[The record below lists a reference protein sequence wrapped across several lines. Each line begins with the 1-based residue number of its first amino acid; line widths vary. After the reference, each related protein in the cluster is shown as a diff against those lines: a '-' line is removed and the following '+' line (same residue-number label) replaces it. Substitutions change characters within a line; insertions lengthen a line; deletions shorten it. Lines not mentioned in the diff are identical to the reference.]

1 MWWRKKRERDLER
14 ELRDHLDLEAEER
27 RDRYAARRALCNI
40 SLIKEDTRAMWS
52 FSWLDR
58 VTQDVRYAFRA
69 LAKSPGFA
77 FFAVFSLALG
87 IGANTA
93 IFSVVNAVL
102 LKPLPFPEPDR
113 LVQVWEA
120 KPARE
125 FFRNVVN
132 GLNFLD
138 WRERTHSFSDMA
150 AIDTLPTD
158 LTGLGDPLALDG
170 LAVSPQFFSI
180 LGIAPRL
187 GRTFDAEEGR
197 PGGENVAIL
206 SYRLWQSQFGG
217 DPKVIGRKAL
227 LSGSPATIIGV
238 MPPGFGLPNRSAD
251 IWMPLP
257 IVRSPAWGEGRHL
270 TVIARLKPGVSLNQ
284 AQDDLRSV
292 AAQSARERPAFDE
305 GWTAEAAPML
315 GDATRDVRLPLLVL
329 LGAVGLVLLI
339 ACANIANLLLMR
351 SAKRSREIAVRV
363 ALGAGKG
370 RLLQHLLSESL
381 VLALVA
387 CGASLGVAY
396 GGVNALLALIPRQA
410 QLPRMDTIHMDGSVL
425 LFALALAVL
434 TGIVFGL
441 APSLQLLRTDPQQ
454 ALQQGAI
461 RTAPKGFWRQ
471 LLVVAEVALSLV
483 LLIGAGLML
492 RSFHRLI
499 SVNPGFETERILTM
513 TMFTSP
519 AKYLVPNKRA
529 DYFLRALN
537 EVRAVPGV
545 RDAGSVHFLPLENL
559 ESGSCFARANE
570 PPPNAAHSPDARF
583 LVISPGYFQTMG
595 TPLVSGRHFDARDRF
610 ESPRVIMVNQAF
622 VKRFFS
628 NEDPIGQKLNV
639 CWGRE
644 FHNPAEIVGVVGD
657 ARHTELQASPQPTIF
672 IDNLQSPMFFA
683 TLVIRA
689 AGDPMQITR
698 SVQSAVRRVDPDQA
712 FTHVQTM
719 EQVVSDSVGQPRLQM
734 VLLLVF
740 GGIAGLLAV
749 VGVYGVVAYSAAQRT
764 REIAIRVA
772 LGARPIDV
780 RRLVLGEGII
790 MAALGIGIG
799 VAGALAMTRVL
810 QTLLFETA
818 PTDPA
823 TLVVVAGVVL
833 LVVLLATVLPA
844 ARASRADPIA
854 ALRCE

>member
-27 RDRYAARRALCNI
+27 RDQYAARRALGNI
-40 SLIKEDTRAMWS
+40 ALIKEDTRAMWS

-58 VTQDVRYAFRA
+58 VTQDVRYAFRG

-102 LKPLPFPEPDR
+102 LKPLSFPQPQQ

-120 KPARE
+120 KPAQGY
-125 FFRNVVN
+125 FRNPVN
-132 GLNFLD
+132 GVNFLD
-138 WRERTHSFSDMA
+138 WRERSHGFSDMA
-150 AIDTLPTD
+150 AIDTLPTN

-187 GRTFDAEEGR
+187 GRTFGVEEGR
-197 PGGENVAIL
+197 PGRENAAIL

-217 DPKVIGRKAL
+217 DPTVIGRKVL
-227 LSGSPATIIGV
+227 LSGSPATIVGV

-270 TVIARLKPGVSLNQ
+270 TVIARLKPGVRLNQ
-284 AQDDLRSV
+284 AQEDLRSV

-305 GWTAEAAPML
+305 GWTADAVPML
-315 GDATRDVRLPLLVL
+315 GDATGDVRLPLLVL

-387 CGASLGVAY
+387 CCASLGVAY

-410 QLPRMDTIHMDGSVL
+410 QLPRMDTIHMDGSVF

-441 APSLQLLRTDPQQ
+441 APSLQPLRTDPQQ

-461 RTAPKGFWRQ
+461 RTAAKGFWRQ

-492 RSFHRLI
+492 RSFHKLI

-513 TMFTSP
+513 AMFTSP

-610 ESPRVIMVNQAF
+610 ESPSVIMVNQAF

-689 AGDPMQITR
+689 AGDPLQITR

-749 VGVYGVVAYSAAQRT
+749 IGVYGVVAYSAAQRT

-818 PTDPA
+818 PTDPT